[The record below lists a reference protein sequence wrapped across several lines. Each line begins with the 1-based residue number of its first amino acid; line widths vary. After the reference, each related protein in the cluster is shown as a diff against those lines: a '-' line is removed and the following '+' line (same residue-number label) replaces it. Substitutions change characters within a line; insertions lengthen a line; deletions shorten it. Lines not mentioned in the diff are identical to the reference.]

1 MTFST
6 NNTSSSTSSFA
17 ALADGLLIALA
28 GWLAYFTR
36 WSKWD
41 MPLDYL
47 SVVILGAGLVLI
59 LLPVTGAY
67 RSWRGRLHWRDTGNL
82 IPGLMAV
89 AVILMLIGTL
99 TKSTSDFSRL
109 WMGYWLIY
117 SIIILFSLRWCAANL
132 SSFFSSGNLVNV
144 RVLLVGE
151 GDFVGSIIDKARAAQ
166 DTHWE
171 FIGQV
176 SYNSLTA
183 PGDNIDYGVPA
194 MSPEEM
200 EVLVSQPQPAAD
212 EVWIAMD
219 NQTTTQQQEVIDLL
233 QGSCLTV
240 RYIPDLSMLALL
252 NHVPSEVAGMVV
264 IDLNASP
271 LTGPNAL
278 IKTLLDKLFAL
289 TALAILAPVLA
300 LIALLIKRDSR
311 GPVLFRQPRHGGDG
325 KIIQVLKFRTMH
337 DDVSAPDHANQAQ
350 RDDPRI
356 TRIGAFLRRTS
367 LDELP
372 QFVNVLKGDMSVV
385 GPRPHPVALNKAFIR
400 RIDAYMQRHRVK
412 PGITGW
418 AQIHGL
424 RGETETL
431 EKMQQRVKY
440 DLYYIEHWSIWLD
453 IKIIARTVIGGWG
466 GKNAY

>member
-1 MTFST
+1 MKFST
-6 NNTSSSTSSFA
+6 TNTPPSASSFA
-17 ALADGLLIALA
+17 ALADGFLIALT

-59 LLPVTGAY
+59 LLPVSGAY

-82 IPGLMAV
+82 IPGLVSV
-89 AVILMLIGTL
+89 AVILMLVGTL

-109 WMGYWLIY
+109 WMGYWSIY
-117 SIIILFSLRWCAANL
+117 SITALFSLRWCAANL
-132 SSFFSSGNLVNV
+132 GSFFSRGEVVSV

-151 GDFVGSIIDKARAAQ
+151 GDFARSIIDKARAAEDMQ
-166 DTHWE
+166 WE
-171 FIGQV
+171 FIGRV
-176 SYNSLTA
+176 SYKPLTA
-183 PGDNIDYGVPA
+183 SEDDIDYSVPA
-194 MSPEEM
+194 MSPREM
-200 EVLVSQPQPAAD
+200 EALVAQPQPAAD

-219 NQTTTQQQEVIDLL
+219 NQTTEQQREVIDLL
-233 QGSCLTV
+233 QDSCLTV
-240 RYIPDLSMLALL
+240 RYIPDLSILALL
-252 NHVPSEVAGMVV
+252 NHVPSEIAGMMV

-278 IKTLLDKLFAL
+278 IKAVLDKLFAL

-453 IKIIARTVIGGWG
+453 MKIIARTVIGGWG